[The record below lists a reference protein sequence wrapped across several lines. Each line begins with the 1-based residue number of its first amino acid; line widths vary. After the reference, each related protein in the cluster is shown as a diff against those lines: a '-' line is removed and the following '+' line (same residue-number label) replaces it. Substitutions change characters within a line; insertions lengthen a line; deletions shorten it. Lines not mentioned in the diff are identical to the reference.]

1 MEPAS
6 FITHVLTFIDSSKYA
21 LLFFACFFEGTL
33 AMVAGGLLWSIGAVA
48 FWPMYLVLL
57 AADIS
62 SDTCWYLLGRFGTRA
77 FIERWGHV
85 FGIEHENLARA
96 QRRFSRHDILIIIL
110 SKLTMGFGLAI
121 PTLITVGT
129 LRIPYPRFITIN
141 TVGALVWVLAMILVG
156 AYVGEIFKPLALW
169 QQLSLSVIALGAVI
183 LFIQYIQRRVTESDW

>member
-1 MEPAS
+1 MDLTS
-6 FITHVLTFIDSSKYA
+6 FITHLFEFIDTSKYA

-48 FWPMYLVLL
+48 FWPMYLSLL

-77 FIERWGHV
+77 FIEHWGHV
-85 FGIEHENLARA
+85 FGIDHESLARA
-96 QRRFSRHDILIIIL
+96 KRRFSRHDILIIIL

-121 PTLITVGT
+121 PTLITAGT
-129 LRIPYPRFITIN
+129 LRIPYPRFMTIN
-141 TVGALVWVLAMILVG
+141 TVGALVWVLAMVLIG
-156 AYVGEIFKPLALW
+156 AYVGEIFKPLTLW